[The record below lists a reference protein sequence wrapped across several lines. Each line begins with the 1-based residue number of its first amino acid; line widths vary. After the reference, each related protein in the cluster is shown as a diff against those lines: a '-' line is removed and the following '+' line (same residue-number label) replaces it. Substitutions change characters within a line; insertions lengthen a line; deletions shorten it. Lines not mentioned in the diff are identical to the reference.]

1 MGHKNTAGLK
11 RCWATDHVLQ
21 SALGRLPP
29 RPAASA
35 RLPPAKV
42 ALVTVL
48 LGERWSGWQALA
60 LHGLLHLERLSWLA
74 CLSCG
79 LGLN

>member
-11 RCWATDHVLQ
+11 RCWAADHVLQ

-48 LGERWSGWQALA
+48 LGELWTGWQALA
-60 LHGLLHLERLSWLA
+60 LHGLLHLERPSWLA
-74 CLSCG
+74 CLS
-79 LGLN
+79 LDWA